1 MVYILVTE
9 RTPLLLKS
17 GFVRLKGNLKLRR
30 KKDSNAFG
38 VRHVQALLMFFG
50 MAFGYFLR
58 VNISAAI
65 VPMTKPRTTGD
76 EYYDWDSSTKSLIL
90 SSFFW
95 GYVVAQVPAGLLAKR
110 FGGKLVLGIAT
121 VLASIITMLH
131 PWAASGGSWQVI
143 CFLRVLIG
151 LTQGVLYPSVHTL
164 LAKWAPRTERSF
176 LATSVY
182 SGAQFGTVIILAT
195 SGFIFDSSMGWP
207 GIFYIS
213 GAVALAWSILFL
225 VFGADSPKDSKV
237 ISKQEREY
245 IEHLTGSGSESKS
258 LPVPWKSLFTS
269 APFYGLIAAQTG
281 FTWGFYT
288 LLTEIPTYM
297 DSVLK
302 LNVASNALLS
312 ALPYFV
318 MWLLCLIVSPI
329 SDMLIN
335 RNILSTTVGRKL
347 FNTIGQW
354 IPMACLIGMSYMTS
368 EESVAAI
375 TLLTIGVGFNA
386 AAFCGY
392 LVNHMDLSPNF
403 AGPMMSISNGFGNLL
418 SLFAPLVVGAVV
430 VNEEE
435 PSEWRIVF
443 YITAGVY
450 LVCNALF
457 IIFGQATIQ
466 SWNDPMNLPTNTK
479 SQTIERIGEDTEAT
493 ITKSE

>member
-1 MVYILVTE
+1 MVF
-9 RTPLLLKS
+9 RKS
-17 GFVRLKGNLKLRR
+17 VKVRETGAESDKQ
-30 KKDSNAFG
+30 NAFG
-38 VRHVQALLMFFG
+38 IRHMQALLMFFG
-50 MAFGYFLR
+50 MVFGYFLR

-65 VPMTKPRTTGD
+65 VPMTSSRTDGD
-76 EYYDWDSSTKSLIL
+76 AYYDWDTSTKSLIL

-95 GYVVAQVPAGLLAKR
+95 GYVVAQVPSGMLAKR
-110 FGGKLVLGIAT
+110 FGGKLVLGYAT
-121 VLASIITMLH
+121 VLASVITILH
-131 PWAASGGSWQVI
+131 PLGASGGSWQII
-143 CFLRVLIG
+143 CALRVLIG
-151 LTQGVLYPSVHTL
+151 LTQGVLYPSIHTL

-182 SGAQFGTVIILAT
+182 SGAQVGSAIILAT

-213 GAVALAWSILFL
+213 GAIALAWSILFL
-225 VFGADSPKDSKV
+225 VFGADAPHNSKM

-245 IEHLTGSGSESKS
+245 IEKLTGSGLESAS
-258 LPVPWKSLFTS
+258 MTVPWKSFFTS

-297 DSVLK
+297 NSVLK

-335 RNILSTTVGRKL
+335 KQILSTTTARKL

-354 IPMACLIGMSYMTS
+354 IPMACLVGMSYMTS
-368 EESVAAI
+368 DERVEAI
-375 TLLTIGVGFNA
+375 ILLTIGVGFNS

-403 AGPMMSISNGFGNLL
+403 AGTMMSISNGVANFM
-418 SLFAPLVVGAVV
+418 SLFAPLIVGAIVAD
-430 VNEEE
+430 EED
-435 PSEWRIVF
+435 PGEWRIVF
-443 YITAGVY
+443 FITAGIY
-450 LVCNALF
+450 LVGNFLF
-457 IIFGQATIQ
+457 IVFGQATVQ
-466 SWNDPMNLPTNTK
+466 PWNDLVNSSTRT
-479 SQTIERIGEDTEAT
+479 QTIGTTGQSTAGAIILAE
-493 ITKSE
+493 